1 MTLQC
6 GTCIL
11 VIQMVMYSPVPL
23 TDCTI
28 NSTLAYPLSVTT
40 WDVHADKWSL
50 YTSISMSSRRKR
62 GTLSITESILHS
74 LKEGPELKTHV
85 AYKSKIDSRTIE
97 KYLSFLTSLH
107 LVKPTT
113 SGKYAI
119 TRKGIEFLKHYAKLK
134 TYGVMDE
141 STS

>member
-1 MTLQC
+1 M
-6 GTCIL
+6 
-11 VIQMVMYSPVPL
+11 
-23 TDCTI
+23 
-28 NSTLAYPLSVTT
+28 SVTT
-40 WDVHADKWSL
+40 WDVHADK
-50 YTSISMSSRRKR
+50 SISGASIRMSSRRKR
-62 GTLSITESILHS
+62 GTLSITESILHA

-107 LVKPTT
+107 LVKPTS
-113 SGKYAI
+113 SGKYTI
-119 TRKGIEFLKHYAKLK
+119 TRKGIDFLKQYAKLK

>member
-1 MTLQC
+1 MLPVYLQYRWF
-6 GTCIL
+6 ISSL
-11 VIQMVMYSPVPL
+11 VPL
-23 TDCTI
+23 ADCTV
-28 NSTLAYPLSVTT
+28 NSTLPYALSVTT
-40 WDVHADKWSL
+40 WDVHADKSTL
-50 YTSISMSSRRKR
+50 NASIRMSSRRKR

-97 KYLSFLTSLH
+97 KYLGFLTSLH
-107 LVKPTT
+107 LVKPTS

-119 TRKGIEFLKHYAKLK
+119 TRKGVEFLKQYAKLK

>member
-1 MTLQC
+1 
-6 GTCIL
+6 
-11 VIQMVMYSPVPL
+11 
-23 TDCTI
+23 
-28 NSTLAYPLSVTT
+28 
-40 WDVHADKWSL
+40 
-50 YTSISMSSRRKR
+50 MSSRRKR

-97 KYLSFLTSLH
+97 KYLRFLTSLH

-113 SGKYAI
+113 SGKFAI

-134 TYGVMDE
+134 TYGVLDE